1 MRIACVG
8 IGGVGGFYGG
18 KLALAYAPSREHEV
32 IFIARGEH
40 LQAIK
45 QKGLHLTT
53 QDGTFTAVSTMATDK
68 PAAAGLFDLVLFSV
82 KSYSLEQAASQI
94 AGNVHDRTV
103 IVPLLN
109 GVDISER
116 LRVALP
122 KADVLDGC
130 VYISAF
136 IEGPGAVKQVGGS
149 CQLIFGPEN
158 GNTAAYQ
165 AVQDLFL
172 KAGIKSELTGNPLA
186 PLWTKFVFISPAAG
200 ITSMLMKPFGA
211 IMADE
216 GSRDLLTGL
225 IKETLLISQAKGVKL
240 PPDIID
246 ATLGKV
252 SAFPYETKTSLQ
264 LDFEKG
270 KPTELET
277 FTGYI
282 VKTGQSLGIPT
293 PLHNEVYERLK
304 AKKSNS

>member
-18 KLALAYAPSREHEV
+18 KLAFAYAPSREHEV

-45 QKGLHLTT
+45 QKGLRLTT
-53 QDGTFTAVSTMATDK
+53 QDGTFTAVPTMATDK
-68 PAAAGLFDLVLFSV
+68 PATAGLFDLVLFSV
-82 KSYSLEQAASQI
+82 KSYSLEQAASLI

-136 IEGPGAVKQVGGS
+136 IEGPGAVKQAGGS
-149 CQLIFGPEN
+149 GQLIFGPEN
-158 GNTAAYQ
+158 GNTAPYQ
-165 AVQDLFL
+165 SVQDLFL
-172 KAGIKSELTGNPLA
+172 KAGIKSELTGNPLV

-216 GSRDLLTGL
+216 GSRDLLMGL

-282 VKTGQSLGIPT
+282 VKIGQSLSIPT

>member
-18 KLALAYAPSREHEV
+18 KLALAYGSSREHEV
-32 IFIARGEH
+32 IFVARGEH
-40 LQAIK
+40 LQAIN
-45 QKGLHLTT
+45 QKGLHLVT
-53 QDGTFTAVSTMATDK
+53 QDGTFTAVPTMATDN
-68 PAAAGLFDLVLFSV
+68 PAAAGLFDVVLFAV
-82 KSYSLEQAASQI
+82 KSYGLEQAASQI
-94 AGNVHDRTV
+94 AGNVHEKTV

-116 LRVALP
+116 LRAALP
-122 KADVLDGC
+122 KADVLGGC

-158 GNTAAYQ
+158 GNVSAYQ
-165 AVQDLFL
+165 PVQDLFA
-172 KAGIKSELTGNPLA
+172 KAGIKSELTNDPLV

-216 GSRDLLTGL
+216 GSRDLLMGL
-225 IKETLLISQAKGVKL
+225 IKETLLISKAKGVKL
-240 PPDIID
+240 PPDIVEV
-246 ATLGKV
+246 TLGKV
-252 SAFPYETKTSLQ
+252 GAFPYETKTSLQ

-282 VKTGQSLGIPT
+282 VKAGKDLGIPT
-293 PLHNEVYERLK
+293 PLHDEVYERLK
-304 AKKSNS
+304 AKKSHP